1 MSSSEIC
8 KFSKKTFLTEQLEWL
23 LLRFNSCFQMSPE
36 QKLVRLSAINTIFSG
51 KKVFDVSKITKQL
64 PSLFCR
70 ACNII
75 RKRLSNIAKFSRTL
89 IFKNICKRLLLKISI
104 SVGNSEAIFQRLISW
119 LVYDR
124 IVLSCNMFCQVLSD
138 TAFFSGTNDVFII

>member
-8 KFSKKTFLTEQLEWL
+8 KFSKKTFLTEKLEWL

-36 QKLVRLSAINTIFSG
+36 EKLVRLSAINTRFSS
-51 KKVFDVSKITKQL
+51 KKVFAVGKITKQP

-70 ACNII
+70 ACNFI

-104 SVGNSEAIFQRLISW
+104 SMGNSEAIIQRLISW

-138 TAFFSGTNDVFII
+138 TVFFSSTNDVFII

>member
-23 LLRFNSCFQMSPE
+23 LLRFNSCFQISPE
-36 QKLVRLSAINTIFSG
+36 QKLVRLSAINTIFSS
-51 KKVFDVSKITKQL
+51 KKLFAVAKIKKQ
-64 PSLFCR
+64 PPYLFYR
-70 ACNII
+70 TCNFI
-75 RKRLSNIAKFSRTL
+75 RKRLSSIAKFSRTPIL
-89 IFKNICKRLLLKISI
+89 KNICERLLLKISI
-104 SVGNSEAIFQRLISW
+104 SVGNSEAIIQRLISW

-138 TAFFSGTNDVFII
+138 TIFFSSTNDVFVI